1 MVKNTP
7 TKADWGQH
15 LSLAKTLYSKLD
27 ENGNHIHSS
36 STVVS
41 SLKAINYTVKGLQ
54 FQATRVSAMIA
65 GMECSHEHID
75 IDDMVSTVND
85 GLANGA
91 LKYTKAKLV
100 HTPKKA

>member
-15 LSLAKTLYSKLD
+15 LSLAKALYSKLD

-65 GMECSHEHID
+65 GMEIPNTNPVID
-75 IDDMVSTVND
+75 VVDVVNNRLKS
-85 GLANGA
+85 GE
-91 LKYTKAKLV
+91 LKYTKTKLV
-100 HTPKKA
+100 HTPKA